1 MKKKMCNS
9 GIGGQAVL
17 EGVMMKNKE
26 AYAIAVRKENGEI
39 DLEITEYHGVMHGS
53 VLTKIPFIRGVF
65 NFIDS
70 FILGMR
76 SINHSAD
83 FYAQSDDKE
92 TGFDRFMK
100 AIFKDN
106 AEKVIS
112 GFTVLLS
119 VVLAL
124 GLFIFLPYYISSIL
138 ERYIMNSSLLA
149 LFEGLIRLVIFL
161 LYILAISLL
170 KDIRRLFMYH
180 GAEHKCINCI
190 EHGHEL
196 TVANVKKASRLHKRC
211 GTSFLLFVMVISI
224 ILFMFI
230 RVDNP
235 ALRIVFR
242 LALIPVIAGISYE
255 VIKLAG
261 RTNNPVVNLLSAPGL
276 ALQLITTKEPDDSM
290 IEVAIKSVEGVFDW
304 ENFLQ
309 ENFTES

>member
-1 MKKKMCNS
+1 MKKKVCNS

-26 AYAIAVRKENGEI
+26 AYAIAVRKQDGEI

-53 VLTKIPFIRGVF
+53 VLTKVPFIRGVF

-83 FYAQSDDKE
+83 LFGVTDDPE
-92 TGFDRFMK
+92 TGFDRFMNK
-100 AIFKDN
+100 LFKDK
-106 AEKVIS
+106 AEKVTS
-112 GFTVLLS
+112 GLTVLLS
-119 VVLAL
+119 VILAL
-124 GLFIFLPYYISSIL
+124 GLFIFLPYYLSSIL

-149 LFEGLIRLVIFL
+149 LVEGLIRLVIFL
-161 LYILAISLL
+161 LYLLAISLL

-196 TVANVKKASRLHKRC
+196 TVENVKKASRLHKRC

-230 RVDNP
+230 TVDNP
-235 ALRIVFR
+235 ARRIVFR
-242 LALIPVIAGISYE
+242 LLLIPVIAGISYE

-261 RTNNPVVNLLSAPGL
+261 RSNNVIVNLLSAPGL
-276 ALQLITTKEPDDSM
+276 ALQFITTKEPDEDM

-304 ENFLQ
+304 KNFL
-309 ENFTES
+309 EEKFG

>member
-1 MKKKMCNS
+1 MKKKVCNS

-26 AYAIAVRKENGEI
+26 AYAIAVRKQDGEI

-53 VLTKIPFIRGVF
+53 VLTKVPFIRGVF

-83 FYAQSDDKE
+83 LLGVSDDPE

-100 AIFKDN
+100 KLFKDK
-106 AEKVIS
+106 AEKVTS
-112 GFTVLLS
+112 GLTVLLS
-119 VVLAL
+119 VILAL
-124 GLFIFLPYYISSIL
+124 GLFIFLPYYLSSIL

-149 LFEGLIRLVIFL
+149 LVEGLIRLVIFL
-161 LYILAISLL
+161 LYLLAISLL

-196 TVANVKKASRLHKRC
+196 TVENVKKASRLHKRC

-230 RVDNP
+230 KVDNP

-242 LALIPVIAGISYE
+242 LLLIPVIAGISYE

-261 RTNNPVVNLLSAPGL
+261 RSNNVIVNLLSAPGL
-276 ALQLITTKEPDDSM
+276 ALQFITTKEPDEEM

-304 ENFLQ
+304 KNFL
-309 ENFTES
+309 EEKFG

>member
-1 MKKKMCNS
+1 MKKKLCNS

-26 AYAIAVRKENGEI
+26 AYAIAVRKQDGEI

-53 VLTKIPFIRGVF
+53 VLTKVPFIRGVF

-83 FYAQSDDKE
+83 LYGMTDEPE

-100 AIFKDN
+100 KIFGEK
-106 AEKVIS
+106 AEKVTS
-112 GFTVLLS
+112 GFTVVLS
-119 VVLAL
+119 VILAL
-124 GLFIFLPYYISSIL
+124 GLFIFLPYYLSSIL

-149 LFEGLIRLVIFL
+149 LVEGLIRLVIFL
-161 LYILAISLL
+161 LYLLAISLL

-230 RVDNP
+230 KVDNP

-242 LALIPVIAGISYE
+242 LLLIPVIAGISYE

-261 RTNNPVVNLLSAPGL
+261 RCDNVIVNLLSAPGL
-276 ALQLITTKEPDDSM
+276 ALQFITTKEPDDDM

-304 ENFLQ
+304 KGFL
-309 ENFTES
+309 EEKFG

>member
-1 MKKKMCNS
+1 MKKKVCNS

-26 AYAIAVRKENGEI
+26 AYAIAVRKQDGEI

-53 VLTKIPFIRGVF
+53 VLTKVPFIRGVF

-83 FYAQSDDKE
+83 LFGVTDDPE

-100 AIFKDN
+100 KVFKDK
-106 AEKVIS
+106 AEKVTS
-112 GFTVLLS
+112 GLTVMLS
-119 VVLAL
+119 VILAL
-124 GLFIFLPYYISSIL
+124 GLFIFLPYYLSSIL

-149 LFEGLIRLVIFL
+149 LVEGLIRLVIFL
-161 LYILAISLL
+161 LYLLAISLL

-190 EHGHEL
+190 EHGNEL
-196 TVANVKKASRLHKRC
+196 TVENVKKASRLHKRC

-230 RVDNP
+230 KVDNP

-242 LALIPVIAGISYE
+242 LLLIPVIAGISYE

-261 RTNNPVVNLLSAPGL
+261 RSDNIIVNILSAPGL
-276 ALQLITTKEPDDSM
+276 ALQFITTKEPDESM

-304 ENFLQ
+304 KNFL
-309 ENFTES
+309 EEKFDRS

>member
-1 MKKKMCNS
+1 MKKKVCNS

-26 AYAIAVRKENGEI
+26 AYAIAVRKQDGEI

-53 VLTKIPFIRGVF
+53 VLTKVPFIRGVF

-83 FYAQSDDKE
+83 LFGVTDDPE

-100 AIFKDN
+100 KLFKDK
-106 AEKVIS
+106 AEKVTS
-112 GFTVLLS
+112 GLTVLLS
-119 VVLAL
+119 VILAL
-124 GLFIFLPYYISSIL
+124 GLFIFLPYYLSSIL

-149 LFEGLIRLVIFL
+149 LVEGLIRLVIFL
-161 LYILAISLL
+161 LYLLAISLL

-196 TVANVKKASRLHKRC
+196 TVENVKKASRLHKRC

-230 RVDNP
+230 KVDNP

-242 LALIPVIAGISYE
+242 LLLIPVIAGISYE

-261 RTNNPVVNLLSAPGL
+261 RSNNVIVNLLSAPGL
-276 ALQLITTKEPDDSM
+276 ALQFITTKEPDEEM

-304 ENFLQ
+304 KNFL
-309 ENFTES
+309 EEKFG

>member
-1 MKKKMCNS
+1 MKKKVCNS

-26 AYAIAVRKENGEI
+26 AYAIAVRKQDGEI

-53 VLTKIPFIRGVF
+53 VLTKVPFIRGVF

-83 FYAQSDDKE
+83 LFGVTDDPE

-100 AIFKDN
+100 KLFKDK
-106 AEKVIS
+106 AEKVTS
-112 GFTVLLS
+112 GLTVLLS
-119 VVLAL
+119 VILAL
-124 GLFIFLPYYISSIL
+124 GLFIFLPYYLSSIL

-149 LFEGLIRLVIFL
+149 LVEGLIRLVIFL
-161 LYILAISLL
+161 LYLLAISLL

-196 TVANVKKASRLHKRC
+196 TVENVKKASRLHKRC

-230 RVDNP
+230 KVDNP

-242 LALIPVIAGISYE
+242 LLLIPVIAGISYE

-261 RTNNPVVNLLSAPGL
+261 RSNNVIVNLLSAPGL
-276 ALQLITTKEPDDSM
+276 ALQFITTKEPDEDM

-304 ENFLQ
+304 KNFL
-309 ENFTES
+309 EEKFG

>member
-1 MKKKMCNS
+1 MKKKVCNS

-26 AYAIAVRKENGEI
+26 AYAIAVRKQDGEI

-53 VLTKIPFIRGVF
+53 VLTKVPFIRGVF

-83 FYAQSDDKE
+83 LFGVTDDPE

-100 AIFKDN
+100 RVFKDK
-106 AEKVIS
+106 AEKVTS
-112 GFTVLLS
+112 GLTVMLS
-119 VVLAL
+119 VILAL
-124 GLFIFLPYYISSIL
+124 GLFIFLPYYLSSIL

-149 LFEGLIRLVIFL
+149 LVEGLIRLVIFL
-161 LYILAISLL
+161 LYLLAISLL

-196 TVANVKKASRLHKRC
+196 TVENVKKASRLHKRC

-230 RVDNP
+230 KVDNP

-242 LALIPVIAGISYE
+242 LLLIPVIAGISYE

-261 RTNNPVVNLLSAPGL
+261 RSDNIIVNILSAPGL
-276 ALQLITTKEPDDSM
+276 ALQFITTKEPDESM

-304 ENFLQ
+304 KGFL
-309 ENFTES
+309 EEKFDRS

>member
-1 MKKKMCNS
+1 MKKKVCNS

-26 AYAIAVRKENGEI
+26 AYAIAVRKQDGEI

-53 VLTKIPFIRGVF
+53 VLTKVPFIRGVF

-83 FYAQSDDKE
+83 LFGVTDDPE

-100 AIFKDN
+100 KVFKDK
-106 AEKVIS
+106 AEKVTS
-112 GFTVLLS
+112 GLTVMLS
-119 VVLAL
+119 VILAL
-124 GLFIFLPYYISSIL
+124 GLFIFLPYYLSSIL

-149 LFEGLIRLVIFL
+149 LVEGLIRLVIFL
-161 LYILAISLL
+161 LYLLAISLL

-196 TVANVKKASRLHKRC
+196 TVENVKKASRLHKRC

-230 RVDNP
+230 KVDNP

-242 LALIPVIAGISYE
+242 LLLIPVIAGISYE

-261 RTNNPVVNLLSAPGL
+261 RSDNIIVNILSAPGL
-276 ALQLITTKEPDDSM
+276 ALQFITTKEPDESM

-304 ENFLQ
+304 KGFL
-309 ENFTES
+309 EEKFDRS

>member
-1 MKKKMCNS
+1 MKKKVCNS

-26 AYAIAVRKENGEI
+26 AYAIAVRKQDGEI

-53 VLTKIPFIRGVF
+53 VLTKVPFIRGVF

-83 FYAQSDDKE
+83 LFGVTDDPE

-100 AIFKDN
+100 KVFKDK
-106 AEKVIS
+106 AEKVTS
-112 GFTVLLS
+112 GLTVMLS
-119 VVLAL
+119 VILAL
-124 GLFIFLPYYISSIL
+124 GLFIFLPYYLSSIL

-149 LFEGLIRLVIFL
+149 LVEGLIRLVIFL
-161 LYILAISLL
+161 LYLLAISLL

-190 EHGHEL
+190 EHGHQL
-196 TVANVKKASRLHKRC
+196 TVENVKKASRLHKRC

-230 RVDNP
+230 KVDNP

-242 LALIPVIAGISYE
+242 LLLIPVIAGISYE

-261 RTNNPVVNLLSAPGL
+261 RSDNIIVNILSAPGL
-276 ALQLITTKEPDDSM
+276 ALQFITTKEPDESM

-304 ENFLQ
+304 KGFL
-309 ENFTES
+309 EEKFDRS

>member
-1 MKKKMCNS
+1 MKKKVCNS

-26 AYAIAVRKENGEI
+26 AYAIAVRKQDGEI

-53 VLTKIPFIRGVF
+53 VLTKVPFIRGVF

-83 FYAQSDDKE
+83 LFGVTDDPE

-100 AIFKDN
+100 KVFKDK
-106 AEKVIS
+106 AEKVTS
-112 GFTVLLS
+112 GLTVMLS
-119 VVLAL
+119 VILAL
-124 GLFIFLPYYISSIL
+124 GLFIFLPYYLSSIL

-149 LFEGLIRLVIFL
+149 LVEGLIRLVIF
-161 LYILAISLL
+161 
-170 KDIRRLFMYH
+170 H

-196 TVANVKKASRLHKRC
+196 TVENVKKASRLHKRC

-230 RVDNP
+230 KVDNP

-242 LALIPVIAGISYE
+242 LLLIPVIAGISYE

-261 RTNNPVVNLLSAPGL
+261 RSDNIIVNILSAPGL
-276 ALQLITTKEPDDSM
+276 ALQFITTKEPDESM

-304 ENFLQ
+304 KNFL
-309 ENFTES
+309 EEKFDRS